1 MQKIIL
7 ISLIVLLVS
16 MPAYSK
22 RMFAEAEYQNY
33 WCSNHNGITEYE
45 LKDFTRVDCLTE
57 TQAIEFDFA
66 NKWAECIGQSLHYG
80 LMTHK
85 QPACVL
91 IMERGNKDL
100 KYLKRLRRVAY
111 KKGIATYT
119 MKPDVLLKQ
128 RLLNELA
135 E

>member
-1 MQKIIL
+1 MRNIIL

-16 MPAYSK
+16 MPANAK

-33 WCSNHNGITEYE
+33 WCSSHNGITEYE

-128 RLLNELA
+128 KLLNELA
-135 E
+135 K

>member
-16 MPAYSK
+16 MPANAK

-33 WCSNHNGITEYE
+33 WCSSHNGITEYE

-119 MKPDVLLKQ
+119 IKPDALLKN
-128 RLLNELA
+128 LLIPMP
-135 E
+135 

>member
-1 MQKIIL
+1 
-7 ISLIVLLVS
+7 
-16 MPAYSK
+16 MPANAK

>member
-1 MQKIIL
+1 MKKIIL

-91 IMERGNKDL
+91 IEDL
-100 KYLKRLRRVAY
+100 FSRFNRLFAAQ
-111 KKGIATYT
+111 KA
-119 MKPDVLLKQ
+119 
-128 RLLNELA
+128 
-135 E
+135 